1 MNATGSPRSL
11 DALSLDSP
19 TGVAL
24 HVVLA
29 GAGAR
34 AFAYIVDWWIR
45 LALFAAWYVLAALV
59 YNRELSLAPPLDPE
73 GAWFAVVVAPGAGL
87 YFLYHAALEIAMRG
101 RTPGKRIVGVRLI
114 ARDGGTPT
122 VGALIT
128 RNVFRLIDSFPVFYG
143 VGIAA
148 TMLTRDRVRIGDLAA
163 GTLLVYEARNAM
175 LLTHASETALGQEL
189 GSTELEVMNELLRR
203 WDELAPAAREHVART
218 LLERSGSPAPADAD
232 NEALRSAIAR
242 MAFGT
247 RT

>member
-1 MNATGSPRSL
+1 MSATDPPRSL

-34 AFAYIVDWWIR
+34 AFAYIIDWWIR
-45 LALFAAWYVLAALV
+45 LALFATWYVLAALA

-73 GAWFAVVVAPGAGL
+73 GAWFALVVAPAAGL

-114 ARDGGTPT
+114 ARDGSTPT
-122 VGALIT
+122 VGALVT

-143 VGIAA
+143 VGIAF

-163 GTLLVYEARNAM
+163 GTLLVYEARDAR
-175 LLTHASETALGQEL
+175 LLAHVSEAAFGRPLGPAEI
-189 GSTELEVMNELLRR
+189 EVMNDLLRR
-203 WDELAPAAREHVART
+203 WDELAPEARERLART
-218 LLERSGSPAPADAD
+218 LLARSGTPADA
-232 NEALRSAIAR
+232 NAAGEALRSAVGRIAQG
-242 MAFGT
+242 ADT
-247 RT
+247 

>member
-1 MNATGSPRSL
+1 MNAAGSPRSI

-34 AFAYIVDWWIR
+34 AFAYIIDWWIR
-45 LALFAAWYVLAALV
+45 VALFAAWYVLAALA

-73 GAWFAVVVAPGAGL
+73 GAWFAAVVAPAAGL
-87 YFLYHAALEIAMRG
+87 YFLYHAVLENATRG

-143 VGIAA
+143 VGISAA
-148 TMLTRDRVRIGDLAA
+148 MLTRDRVRIGDLAA
-163 GTLLVYEARNAM
+163 GTLLVYEARDPA
-175 LLTHASETALGQEL
+175 LLTHVSESALARRL
-189 GSTELEVMNELLRR
+189 GPAELEVMNDLLRR
-203 WDELAPAAREHVART
+203 WGELAPAAREHVART
-218 LLERSGSPAPADAD
+218 LLERGGAPAPASAD
-232 NEALRSAIAR
+232 GAALRGALER
-242 MAFGT
+242 MADGGPA
-247 RT
+247 

>member
-1 MNATGSPRSL
+1 MNATDTPRSL

-34 AFAYIVDWWIR
+34 AFAYLIDWWIR
-45 LALFAAWYVLAALV
+45 LALFAAWYVLAALA

-73 GAWFAVVVAPGAGL
+73 GAWFAVVVAPAAGM

-163 GTLLVYEARNAM
+163 GTLLVYEARDAT
-175 LLTHASETALGQEL
+175 LLAHVGEAAFERPLGPAEI
-189 GSTELEVMNELLRR
+189 EVMNELLRR

-218 LLERSGSPAPADAD
+218 LLERSGTPAAPDAASD
-232 NEALRSAIAR
+232 ALRSAVERIAH
-242 MAFGT
+242 GT
-247 RT
+247 HA

>member
-1 MNATGSPRSL
+1 MSAPDSPRTI

-34 AFAYIVDWWIR
+34 AFAYIIDWWIR
-45 LALFAAWYVLAALV
+45 LALFATWYVLAALA

-73 GAWFAVVVAPGAGL
+73 GAWFAMVVAPAAGL

-101 RTPGKRIVGVRLI
+101 RTPGKRVVGVRLI
-114 ARDGGTPT
+114 ARDGGIPT

-163 GTLLVYEARNAM
+163 GTLLVYEARDAT
-175 LLTHASETALGQEL
+175 LLAHVSEAALERHL
-189 GSTELEVMNELLRR
+189 GPTELEVTNELLRR
-203 WDELAPAAREHVART
+203 WNELAPAAREHVART
-218 LLERSGSPAPADAD
+218 LLARSGTSAAANADS
-232 NEALRSAIAR
+232 EALRSAVERLAR
-242 MAFGT
+242 GT
-247 RT
+247 SS

>member
-1 MNATGSPRSL
+1 MNATDSPRSL

-45 LALFAAWYVLAALV
+45 LALFAAWYVVAALA

-73 GAWFAVVVAPGAGL
+73 GAWFALVVAPAAGL
-87 YFLYHAALEIAMRG
+87 YFLYHAVLEIAMRG
-101 RTPGKRIVGVRLI
+101 RTPGKRIVGLKLI
-114 ARDGGTPT
+114 ARNGATPT
-122 VGALIT
+122 VGALVT

-143 VGIAA
+143 VGLAA

-163 GTLLVYEARNAM
+163 GTLLVYEAREPT
-175 LLTHASETALGQEL
+175 LLANVGQAEFERPLGPA
-189 GSTELEVMNELLRR
+189 ELEVMNDLLHR
-203 WDELAPAAREHVART
+203 WNELAPEARGHLARE
-218 LLERSGSPAPADAD
+218 LLERSGSPVKTGMQD
-232 NEALRSAIAR
+232 EELRGAIEHVARGASA
-242 MAFGT
+242 
-247 RT
+247 